1 MTPQYK
7 DQVSLLLD
15 ILPIVAKRK
24 CFALKGG
31 TALNLFIWEMP
42 RLSVDIDL
50 VYLPISERDE
60 ALKDISS
67 NLVIIKDELEK
78 ILKIKVVL
86 TDNAKLV
93 CSKGGTIVKVEVNT
107 IIRGSLFDVVELEVV
122 DVVQDNFGKFASI
135 AVLDKSEI
143 YGSKICAALDR
154 QHPRD
159 IFDVSKILDEGK
171 GDFNKKIK
179 EAFIFY
185 LLSHN
190 RPMNEILF
198 SRINDKKA
206 DFKNQFEG
214 MAKEKFDYEDFVK
227 ISKLLREKISNLFSD
242 KDKKFILSFKQ
253 GKPDWSLF
261 VKDISRYPSIKWK
274 LANIINLIDNNPAKH
289 REMHNKLR
297 LTWPQIEISV
307 G

>member
-1 MTPQYK
+1 MEITQQYK
-7 DQVSLLLD
+7 DRVSLLLD

-50 VYLPISERDE
+50 VYLPISDRDE
-60 ALKDISS
+60 AFKDISA
-67 NLVIIKDELEK
+67 NLTIIKDELEK
-78 ILKIKVVL
+78 ILRIKVVL

-93 CSKGGTIVKVEVNT
+93 CSKGGAIVKVEVNT
-107 IIRGSLFDVVELEVV
+107 IIRGSLFDVEEIEVV
-122 DVVQDNFGKFASI
+122 DAVQDEFGKFAAIS
-135 AVLDKSEI
+135 VLNKAEI
-143 YGSKICAALDR
+143 YGGKICAALDR

-159 IFDVSKILDEGK
+159 IFDVSKILDEGE
-171 GDFNKKIK
+171 GDFNEKIK
-179 EAFIFY
+179 EAFMFY

-190 RPMNEILF
+190 RPINEILF

-214 MAKEKFDYEDFVK
+214 MAKEKFDYEDFIK

-242 KDKKFILSFKQ
+242 NDKKFILSFKQ

-261 VKDISRYPSIKWK
+261 VKDISQYPSIKWK
-274 LANIINLIDNNPAKH
+274 LANINNLIDSNPAKY
-289 REMHNKLR
+289 REMYDKLER
-297 LTWPQIEISV
+297 VWE
-307 G
+307 

>member
-1 MTPQYK
+1 MEITPQYK
-7 DQVSLLLD
+7 DRVSLLLD

-50 VYLPISERDE
+50 VYLPISDRDE
-60 ALKDISS
+60 SLKDISA
-67 NLVIIKDELEK
+67 NLTIIKDELEK
-78 ILKIKVVL
+78 ILRIKVVL

-107 IIRGSLFDVVELEVV
+107 IIRGSLFDVAELDVV
-122 DVVQDNFGKFASI
+122 DVVQDNFGKFTSM

-143 YGSKICAALDR
+143 YGGKICAALDR

-159 IFDVSKILDEGK
+159 IFDVSKILDEGN
-171 GDFNKKIK
+171 GDFNEKIK
-179 EAFIFY
+179 EAFMFY

-190 RPMNEILF
+190 RPINEILF

-214 MAKEKFDYEDFVK
+214 MAKEKFDYEDFIK

-242 KDKKFILSFKQ
+242 NDKKFILSFKR
-253 GKPDWSLF
+253 GKPEWSLF
-261 VKDISRYPSIKWK
+261 VKDISQYPSIKWK
-274 LANIINLIDNNPAKH
+274 LANINNLIDSNPAKY
-289 REMHNKLR
+289 REMHDKLER
-297 LTWPQIEISV
+297 VWE
-307 G
+307 

>member
-1 MTPQYK
+1 MEITQQYK
-7 DQVSLLLD
+7 DRVSLLLD

-50 VYLPISERDE
+50 VYLPISDRDE
-60 ALKDISS
+60 ALKDISA
-67 NLVIIKDELEK
+67 NLTIIKDELEK
-78 ILKIKVVL
+78 ILRIKVVL

-93 CSKGGTIVKVEVNT
+93 CSKGGAIVKVEVNT
-107 IIRGSLFDVVELEVV
+107 IIRGSLFDVEEIEVV
-122 DVVQDNFGKFASI
+122 DAVQDEFGKFAAIS
-135 AVLDKSEI
+135 VLNKAEI
-143 YGSKICAALDR
+143 YGGKICAALDR

-171 GDFNKKIK
+171 GDFNEKIK
-179 EAFIFY
+179 EAFMFY

-190 RPMNEILF
+190 RPINEILF

-214 MAKEKFDYEDFVK
+214 MAKEKFDYEDFIK

-242 KDKKFILSFKQ
+242 NDKKFILSFKK
-253 GKPDWSLF
+253 GKPEWSLF
-261 VKDISRYPSIKWK
+261 VKDISQYPSIKWK
-274 LANIINLIDNNPAKH
+274 LANINNLIDNNHAKH
-289 REMHNKLR
+289 REMYDKLENV
-297 LTWPQIEISV
+297 WK
-307 G
+307 

>member
-1 MTPQYK
+1 MEITQQYK
-7 DQVSLLLD
+7 DRVSLLLD

-50 VYLPISERDE
+50 VYLPISDRDE
-60 ALKDISS
+60 AFQDISA
-67 NLVIIKDELEK
+67 NLTIIKDELEK
-78 ILKIKVVL
+78 ILRIKVVL

-107 IIRGSLFDVVELEVV
+107 IIRGSLFDVVEL
-122 DVVQDNFGKFASI
+122 DVIDAVQDNFGKFTSM

-143 YGSKICAALDR
+143 YGGKICAALDR

-171 GDFNKKIK
+171 GNFNETIK
-179 EAFIFY
+179 EAFMFY

-190 RPMNEILF
+190 RPINEILF

-214 MAKEKFDYEDFVK
+214 MAKEKFDYEDFIK

-242 KDKKFILSFKQ
+242 NDKKFILSFKR
-253 GKPDWSLF
+253 GKPEWSLF
-261 VKDISRYPSIKWK
+261 VKDISQYPSIKWK
-274 LANIINLIDNNPAKH
+274 LANINNLIDSNPAKY
-289 REMHNKLR
+289 REMYDKLER
-297 LTWPQIEISV
+297 VWE
-307 G
+307 

>member
-1 MTPQYK
+1 MEITQQYK
-7 DQVSLLLD
+7 DRVSLLLD

-50 VYLPISERDE
+50 VYLPISDRDE
-60 ALKDISS
+60 ALKDISA
-67 NLVIIKDELEK
+67 NLTIIKDELEK
-78 ILKIKVVL
+78 ILRIKIVL

-107 IIRGSLFDVVELEVV
+107 IIRGSLFDVEEIEVV
-122 DVVQDNFGKFASI
+122 DAVQDEFGKFAAIS
-135 AVLDKSEI
+135 VLNKAEI

-159 IFDVSKILDEGK
+159 IFDVSKILDEGR
-171 GDFNKKIK
+171 GDFNEKIK
-179 EAFIFY
+179 EAFMFY

-190 RPMNEILF
+190 RPINEILF

-214 MAKEKFDYEDFVK
+214 MAKEKFDYEDFIK

-242 KDKKFILSFKQ
+242 NDKKFILSFKR
-253 GKPDWSLF
+253 GKPEWSLF
-261 VKDISRYPSIKWK
+261 VKDISQYPSIKWK
-274 LANIINLIDNNPAKH
+274 LANINNLIDNNHAKH
-289 REMHNKLR
+289 REMYDKLENV
-297 LTWPQIEISV
+297 WK
-307 G
+307 

>member
-1 MTPQYK
+1 MEIIQQYK

-24 CFALKGG
+24 SFALKGG
-31 TALNLFIWEMP
+31 TALNLFIWKMP

-50 VYLPISERDE
+50 VYLPISDRDE
-60 ALKDISS
+60 ALKDILL
-67 NLVIIKDELEK
+67 NLVIIKDELERV
-78 ILKIKVVL
+78 LRIKVLL

-93 CSKGGTIVKVEVNT
+93 CSKGGTIVKIEVNT
-107 IIRGSLFDVVELEVV
+107 IIRGSFFDVLELEIV
-122 DVVQDNFGKFASI
+122 DFVQDEFGKFSAI
-135 AVLDKSEI
+135 LTLDKAEI

-159 IFDVSKILDEGK
+159 IFDVSKILDEGN
-171 GDFNKKIK
+171 GEFNKKIK

-190 RPMNEILF
+190 RPINEILF
-198 SRINDKKA
+198 SKINDKKA

-214 MAKEKFDYEDFVK
+214 MAREKFDYEDFIK
-227 ISKLLREKISNLFSD
+227 ISNLLREKIDNLLSD
-242 KDKKFILSFKQ
+242 KDKKFILRFKQ

-261 VKDISRYPSIKWK
+261 VKDISQYPSIKWK
-274 LANIINLIDNNPAKH
+274 LNNITNLLNNNPAKH
-289 REMHNKLR
+289 QEMVEKLEN
-297 LTWPQIEISV
+297 LWK
-307 G
+307 

>member
-1 MTPQYK
+1 MEITPQYK
-7 DQVSLLLD
+7 DQVRLLLD

-50 VYLPISERDE
+50 VYLPISDRDE
-60 ALKDISS
+60 ALKDIVA
-67 NLVIIKDELEK
+67 NLAIIKDELEK
-78 ILKIKVVL
+78 ILRIKVVL

-122 DVVQDNFGKFASI
+122 DSVQDDFGKFAAIS
-135 AVLDKSEI
+135 VLDKSEI
-143 YGSKICAALDR
+143 YGGKICAALDR

-159 IFDVSKILDEGK
+159 IFDVSKILDEGN
-171 GDFNKKIK
+171 GDFNEKIK

-198 SRINDKKA
+198 SKINDKKT

-214 MAKEKFDYEDFVK
+214 MAKEKFDYEDFIK

-253 GKPDWSLF
+253 AKPDWSLF

-274 LANIINLIDNNPAKH
+274 LANITNLTDNNPAKH
-289 REMHNKLR
+289 QELYDKLER
-297 LTWPQIEISV
+297 VWK
-307 G
+307 

>member
-1 MTPQYK
+1 MEIIQQYK

-31 TALNLFIWEMP
+31 TALNLFIWKMP

-50 VYLPISERDE
+50 VYLPISNRDE
-60 ALKDISS
+60 ALKDISL
-67 NLVIIKDELEK
+67 NLSTIKNELEK
-78 ILKIKVVL
+78 ILRIKVVL

-93 CSKGGTIVKVEVNT
+93 CSKEGTIVKIEVNT
-107 IIRGSLFDVVELEVV
+107 IIRGSLFDVFELEVV
-122 DVVQDNFGKFASI
+122 DFVQDEFGKFSAIS
-135 AVLDKSEI
+135 VLDKAEI

-159 IFDVSKILDEGK
+159 IFDVSKILDEGN
-171 GDFNKKIK
+171 GDFNEKIK

-190 RPMNEILF
+190 RPINEILF
-198 SRINDKKA
+198 SKINDKKA

-214 MAKEKFDYEDFVK
+214 MAREKFDYEDFIK
-227 ISKLLREKISNLFSD
+227 ISNLLREKIDNLLSD
-242 KDKKFILSFKQ
+242 KDKKFILNFKQ
-253 GKPDWSLF
+253 GNPDWSLF
-261 VKDISRYPSIKWK
+261 VKDISQYPSIKWK
-274 LANIINLIDNNPAKH
+274 LTNIANLINNNPEKH
-289 REMHNKLR
+289 QEMFKKLEN
-297 LTWPQIEISV
+297 LWK
-307 G
+307 

>member
-1 MTPQYK
+1 MEITQQYK
-7 DQVSLLLD
+7 DRVSLLLD

-50 VYLPISERDE
+50 VYLPISDRDE
-60 ALKDISS
+60 ALKDISA
-67 NLVIIKDELEK
+67 NLTIIKDELEK
-78 ILKIKVVL
+78 ILRIKVVL

-107 IIRGSLFDVVELEVV
+107 IIRGSLFDVEEIEVV
-122 DVVQDNFGKFASI
+122 DAVQDEFGKFAAIS
-135 AVLDKSEI
+135 VLNKAEI
-143 YGSKICAALDR
+143 YGGKICAALDR

-171 GDFNKKIK
+171 GDFNEKIK
-179 EAFIFY
+179 EAFMFY

-190 RPMNEILF
+190 RPINEILF

-214 MAKEKFDYEDFVK
+214 MAKEKFDYEDFIK

-242 KDKKFILSFKQ
+242 NDKKFILSFKK
-253 GKPDWSLF
+253 GKPEWSLF
-261 VKDISRYPSIKWK
+261 VKDISQYPSIKWK
-274 LANIINLIDNNPAKH
+274 LANINNLIDNNHAKH
-289 REMHNKLR
+289 REMYDKLENV
-297 LTWPQIEISV
+297 WK
-307 G
+307 

>member
-1 MTPQYK
+1 MEITQQYK
-7 DQVSLLLD
+7 DRVSLLLD

-50 VYLPISERDE
+50 VYLPISDRDE
-60 ALKDISS
+60 ALRDISA
-67 NLVIIKDELEK
+67 NLTIIKDELEK
-78 ILKIKVVL
+78 ILRIKVVL

-93 CSKGGTIVKVEVNT
+93 CSKGSTVVKVEVNT
-107 IIRGSLFDVVELEVV
+107 IIRGSLFDVVALEVV
-122 DVVQDNFGKFASI
+122 DAVQDDFGKFASI
-135 AVLDKSEI
+135 DVLDKSEI

-159 IFDVSKILDEGK
+159 IFDVSKILDEGN
-171 GDFNKKIK
+171 GDLNEKIK

-190 RPMNEILF
+190 RPMNEMLF
-198 SRINDKKA
+198 SKINDKKA

-214 MAKEKFDYEDFVK
+214 MAKEKFDYEDFIK

-242 KDKKFILSFKQ
+242 NDKKFILSFKK
-253 GKPDWSLF
+253 GKPEWSLF
-261 VKDISRYPSIKWK
+261 VKDISQYPSIKWK
-274 LANIINLIDNNPAKH
+274 LANINNLIDNNHAKH
-289 REMHNKLR
+289 REMYDKLENV
-297 LTWPQIEISV
+297 WK
-307 G
+307 

>member
-1 MTPQYK
+1 MEITQQYK
-7 DQVSLLLD
+7 DRVSLLLD

-50 VYLPISERDE
+50 VYLPTSDRDE
-60 ALKDISS
+60 ALKDISA
-67 NLVIIKDELEK
+67 NLTIIKDELEK
-78 ILKIKVVL
+78 ILRIKVVL

-93 CSKGGTIVKVEVNT
+93 CSKGGAIVKVEVNT
-107 IIRGSLFDVVELEVV
+107 IIRGSLFDVEEIEVV
-122 DVVQDNFGKFASI
+122 DAVQDEFGKFAAIS
-135 AVLDKSEI
+135 VLNKAEI
-143 YGSKICAALDR
+143 YGGKICAALDR

-171 GDFNKKIK
+171 GDFNEKIK
-179 EAFIFY
+179 EAFMFY

-190 RPMNEILF
+190 RPINEILF

-214 MAKEKFDYEDFVK
+214 MAKEKFDYEDFIK

-242 KDKKFILSFKQ
+242 NDKKFILSFKR

-261 VKDISRYPSIKWK
+261 VKDISQYPSIKWK
-274 LANIINLIDNNPAKH
+274 LANINNLIDSNPAKY
-289 REMHNKLR
+289 REMYDKLER
-297 LTWPQIEISV
+297 VWE
-307 G
+307 

>member
-1 MTPQYK
+1 MEITQQYK
-7 DQVSLLLD
+7 DRVSLLLD

-50 VYLPISERDE
+50 VYLPISDRDE
-60 ALKDISS
+60 AFKDISA
-67 NLVIIKDELEK
+67 NLTIIKDELEK
-78 ILKIKVVL
+78 ILRIKVVL

-107 IIRGSLFDVVELEVV
+107 IIRGSLFDVEEIEVV
-122 DVVQDNFGKFASI
+122 DAVQDEFGKFAAIS
-135 AVLDKSEI
+135 VLNKAEI
-143 YGSKICAALDR
+143 YGGKICAALDR

-171 GDFNKKIK
+171 GDFNEKIK
-179 EAFIFY
+179 EAFMFY

-190 RPMNEILF
+190 RPINEILF

-214 MAKEKFDYEDFVK
+214 MAKEKFDYEDFIK

-242 KDKKFILSFKQ
+242 NDKKFILSFKQ
-253 GKPDWSLF
+253 GKPEWSLF
-261 VKDISRYPSIKWK
+261 VKDISQYPSIKWK
-274 LANIINLIDNNPAKH
+274 LANINNLIDNNPAKY
-289 REMHNKLR
+289 REMYDKLER
-297 LTWPQIEISV
+297 VWE
-307 G
+307 

>member
-1 MTPQYK
+1 MEIIQQYK

-24 CFALKGG
+24 SFALKGG
-31 TALNLFIWEMP
+31 TALNLFIWKMP

-50 VYLPISERDE
+50 VYLPISDRDE
-60 ALKDISS
+60 ALKDILL
-67 NLVIIKDELEK
+67 NLVIIKDELERV
-78 ILKIKVVL
+78 LRIKVLL

-93 CSKGGTIVKVEVNT
+93 CSKGGTIVKIEVNT
-107 IIRGSLFDVVELEVV
+107 IIRGSFFDVLELEIV
-122 DVVQDNFGKFASI
+122 DFVQDEFGKFSAI
-135 AVLDKSEI
+135 LTLDKAEI

-159 IFDVSKILDEGK
+159 IFDVSKILDEGN
-171 GDFNKKIK
+171 GEFNKKIK

-190 RPMNEILF
+190 RPINEILF
-198 SRINDKKA
+198 SKINDKKA

-214 MAKEKFDYEDFVK
+214 MAREKFDYEDFIK
-227 ISKLLREKISNLFSD
+227 ISNLLREKIDNLLSD

-261 VKDISRYPSIKWK
+261 VKDISQYPSIKWK
-274 LANIINLIDNNPAKH
+274 LNNITNLLNNNPAKH
-289 REMHNKLR
+289 QEMVEKLEN
-297 LTWPQIEISV
+297 LWK
-307 G
+307 

>member
-1 MTPQYK
+1 MEITQQYK
-7 DQVSLLLD
+7 DRVSLLLD

-50 VYLPISERDE
+50 VYLPISDRDE
-60 ALKDISS
+60 ALKDISA
-67 NLVIIKDELEK
+67 NLTIIKDELEK
-78 ILKIKVVL
+78 ILRIKVVL

-93 CSKGGTIVKVEVNT
+93 CSKGSTVVKVEVNT
-107 IIRGSLFDVVELEVV
+107 IIRGSLFDVEEIEVV
-122 DVVQDNFGKFASI
+122 DAVQDEFGKFAAIS
-135 AVLDKSEI
+135 VLNKAEI
-143 YGSKICAALDR
+143 YGGKICAALDR

-171 GDFNKKIK
+171 GDFNEKIK
-179 EAFIFY
+179 EAFMFY

-190 RPMNEILF
+190 RPINEILF
-198 SRINDKKA
+198 SHINDKKA

-214 MAKEKFDYEDFVK
+214 MAKEKFDYEDFIK

-242 KDKKFILSFKQ
+242 NDKKFILSFKR
-253 GKPDWSLF
+253 GKPEWSLF
-261 VKDISRYPSIKWK
+261 VKDISQFPSIKWK
-274 LANIINLIDNNPAKH
+274 LANINNLIDSNPAKY
-289 REMHNKLR
+289 REMYDKLER
-297 LTWPQIEISV
+297 VWE
-307 G
+307 

>member
-1 MTPQYK
+1 MEITPQYK

-50 VYLPISERDE
+50 VYLPISDRDE
-60 ALKDISS
+60 ALKDISA
-67 NLVIIKDELEK
+67 NLAIIKDELER
-78 ILKIKVVL
+78 ILRIKVVL

-93 CSKGGTIVKVEVNT
+93 CSKGSTVVKVEVNT
-107 IIRGSLFDVVELEVV
+107 IIRGSLFDVVALEVV
-122 DVVQDNFGKFASI
+122 DAVQDDFGKFASI
-135 AVLDKSEI
+135 DVLDKSEI

-159 IFDVSKILDEGK
+159 IFDVSKILDEGN
-171 GDFNKKIK
+171 GDLNEKIK

-190 RPMNEILF
+190 RPMNEMLF
-198 SRINDKKA
+198 SKINDKKA

-214 MAKEKFDYEDFVK
+214 MAKEKFDYEDFIK

-242 KDKKFILSFKQ
+242 NDKKFILSFKQ

-261 VKDISRYPSIKWK
+261 VKDISQYPSIKWK
-274 LANIINLIDNNPAKH
+274 LANITNLIDNNPAKH
-289 REMHNKLR
+289 QEIYGKL
-297 LTWPQIEISV
+297 ESV
-307 G
+307 WK

>member
-1 MTPQYK
+1 MEIIQQYK

-24 CFALKGG
+24 SFALKGG
-31 TALNLFIWEMP
+31 TALNLFIWKMP

-50 VYLPISERDE
+50 VYLPISDRDE
-60 ALKDISS
+60 ALKDILL
-67 NLVIIKDELEK
+67 NLAIIKDELERV
-78 ILKIKVVL
+78 LRIKVLL

-93 CSKGGTIVKVEVNT
+93 CSKGSTIVKIEVNT
-107 IIRGSLFDVVELEVV
+107 IIRGSFFDVLELEIV
-122 DVVQDNFGKFASI
+122 DFVQDEFGKFSAI
-135 AVLDKSEI
+135 LTLDKAEI

-159 IFDVSKILDEGK
+159 IFDVSKILDEGN
-171 GDFNKKIK
+171 GEFNKKIK

-190 RPMNEILF
+190 RPINEILF
-198 SRINDKKA
+198 SKINDKKA

-214 MAKEKFDYEDFVK
+214 MAREKFDYEDFIK
-227 ISKLLREKISNLFSD
+227 ISNLLREKIDNLLSD

-261 VKDISRYPSIKWK
+261 VKDISQYPSIKWK
-274 LANIINLIDNNPAKH
+274 LNNITNLLNNNPAKH
-289 REMHNKLR
+289 QEMVEKLEN
-297 LTWPQIEISV
+297 LWK
-307 G
+307 

>member
-1 MTPQYK
+1 MEITPQYK
-7 DQVSLLLD
+7 DRVSLLLD

-50 VYLPISERDE
+50 VYLPISDRDE
-60 ALKDISS
+60 SLKDISA
-67 NLVIIKDELEK
+67 NLTIIKDELEK
-78 ILKIKVVL
+78 ILRIKVVL

-107 IIRGSLFDVVELEVV
+107 IIRGSLFDVAELDVV
-122 DVVQDNFGKFASI
+122 DVVQDNFGKFTSM

-143 YGSKICAALDR
+143 YGGKICAALDR

-159 IFDVSKILDEGK
+159 IFDISKILDEGK
-171 GDFNKKIK
+171 GDFNEKIK
-179 EAFIFY
+179 EAFMFY

-190 RPMNEILF
+190 RPINEILF

-214 MAKEKFDYEDFVK
+214 MAKEKFDYEDFIK

-242 KDKKFILSFKQ
+242 NDKKFILSFKR
-253 GKPDWSLF
+253 GKPEWSLF
-261 VKDISRYPSIKWK
+261 VKDISQYPSIKWK
-274 LANIINLIDNNPAKH
+274 LANINNLIDSNPAKY
-289 REMHNKLR
+289 REMHDKLER
-297 LTWPQIEISV
+297 VWE
-307 G
+307 

>member
-1 MTPQYK
+1 MEITPQYK
-7 DQVSLLLD
+7 DRVSLLLD

-50 VYLPISERDE
+50 VYLPISDRDE
-60 ALKDISS
+60 ALKDISA
-67 NLVIIKDELEK
+67 NLTIIKDELEK
-78 ILKIKVVL
+78 ILRIKVVL

-107 IIRGSLFDVVELEVV
+107 IIRGSLFDVVEL
-122 DVVQDNFGKFASI
+122 DVIDAVQDNFGKFTSM

-143 YGSKICAALDR
+143 YGGKICAALDR

-159 IFDVSKILDEGK
+159 IFDVSKILDEGN
-171 GDFNKKIK
+171 GDFNEKIK
-179 EAFIFY
+179 EAFMFY

-190 RPMNEILF
+190 RPINEILF

-214 MAKEKFDYEDFVK
+214 MAKEKFDYEDFIK

-242 KDKKFILSFKQ
+242 NDKKFILSFKQ

-261 VKDISRYPSIKWK
+261 VKDISQYPSIKWK
-274 LANIINLIDNNPAKH
+274 LANINNLIDSNPAKY
-289 REMHNKLR
+289 REMYDKLER
-297 LTWPQIEISV
+297 VWE
-307 G
+307 

>member
-1 MTPQYK
+1 MEIIQQYK

-24 CFALKGG
+24 SFALKGG
-31 TALNLFIWEMP
+31 TALNLFIWKMP

-50 VYLPISERDE
+50 VYLPISDRDE
-60 ALKDISS
+60 ALKDILL
-67 NLVIIKDELEK
+67 NLVIIKDELERV
-78 ILKIKVVL
+78 LRIKVLL

-93 CSKGGTIVKVEVNT
+93 CSKGGTIVKIEVNT
-107 IIRGSLFDVVELEVV
+107 IIRGSFFDVLELEIV
-122 DVVQDNFGKFASI
+122 DFVQDEFGKFSAI
-135 AVLDKSEI
+135 LTLDKAEI

-159 IFDVSKILDEGK
+159 IFDVSKILDEGN
-171 GDFNKKIK
+171 GEFNKKIK

-190 RPMNEILF
+190 RPINEILF
-198 SRINDKKA
+198 SKINDKKA

-214 MAKEKFDYEDFVK
+214 MAREKFDYEDFIK
-227 ISKLLREKISNLFSD
+227 ISNLLREKIDNLFSD

-261 VKDISRYPSIKWK
+261 VKDISQYPSIKWK
-274 LANIINLIDNNPAKH
+274 LNNITNLLNNNPAKH
-289 REMHNKLR
+289 QEMVEKLEN
-297 LTWPQIEISV
+297 LWK
-307 G
+307 

>member
-1 MTPQYK
+1 MEITQQYK
-7 DQVSLLLD
+7 DRVSLLLD

-50 VYLPISERDE
+50 VYLPISDRDE
-60 ALKDISS
+60 AFKDISA
-67 NLVIIKDELEK
+67 NLTIIKDELEK
-78 ILKIKVVL
+78 ILRIKVVL

-93 CSKGGTIVKVEVNT
+93 CSKGGAIVKVEVNT
-107 IIRGSLFDVVELEVV
+107 IIRGSLFDVEKIEVV
-122 DVVQDNFGKFASI
+122 DAVQDEFGKFAAIS
-135 AVLDKSEI
+135 VLNKAEI
-143 YGSKICAALDR
+143 YGGKICAALDR

-159 IFDVSKILDEGK
+159 IFDVSKILDEGE
-171 GDFNKKIK
+171 GDFNEKIK
-179 EAFIFY
+179 EAFMFY

-190 RPMNEILF
+190 RPINEILF

-214 MAKEKFDYEDFVK
+214 MAKEKFDYEDFIK

-242 KDKKFILSFKQ
+242 NDKKFILSFKQ

-261 VKDISRYPSIKWK
+261 VKDISQYPSIKWK
-274 LANIINLIDNNPAKH
+274 LANINNLIDSNPAKY
-289 REMHNKLR
+289 REMYDKLER
-297 LTWPQIEISV
+297 VWE
-307 G
+307 

>member
-1 MTPQYK
+1 MEITQQYK
-7 DQVSLLLD
+7 DRVSLLLD

-50 VYLPISERDE
+50 VYLPISDRDE
-60 ALKDISS
+60 AFQDISA
-67 NLVIIKDELEK
+67 NLAIIKDELEK
-78 ILKIKVVL
+78 ILRIKVVL

-107 IIRGSLFDVVELEVV
+107 IIRGSLFDVEEIEVV
-122 DVVQDNFGKFASI
+122 DAVQDEFGKFAAIS
-135 AVLDKSEI
+135 VLNKAEI
-143 YGSKICAALDR
+143 YGGKICAALDR

-159 IFDVSKILDEGK
+159 IFDVSKILDEGN
-171 GDFNKKIK
+171 GDFNEKIK
-179 EAFIFY
+179 EAFMFY

-190 RPMNEILF
+190 RPINEILF

-214 MAKEKFDYEDFVK
+214 MAKEKFDYEDFIK

-242 KDKKFILSFKQ
+242 NDKKFILSFKQ

-261 VKDISRYPSIKWK
+261 VKDISQYPSIKWK
-274 LANIINLIDNNPAKH
+274 LANINNLIDSNPAKY
-289 REMHNKLR
+289 REMYDKLER
-297 LTWPQIEISV
+297 VWE
-307 G
+307 

>member
-1 MTPQYK
+1 MEITQQYK
-7 DQVSLLLD
+7 DRVSLLLD

-50 VYLPISERDE
+50 VYLPISDRDE
-60 ALKDISS
+60 AFKDISA
-67 NLVIIKDELEK
+67 NLTIIKDELEK
-78 ILKIKVVL
+78 ILRIKVVL

-107 IIRGSLFDVVELEVV
+107 IIRGSLFDVEEIEVV
-122 DVVQDNFGKFASI
+122 DAVQDEFGKFAAIS
-135 AVLDKSEI
+135 VLNKAEI
-143 YGSKICAALDR
+143 YGGKICAALDR

-171 GDFNKKIK
+171 GDFNEKIK
-179 EAFIFY
+179 EAFMFY

-190 RPMNEILF
+190 RPINEILF

-214 MAKEKFDYEDFVK
+214 MAKEKFDYEDFIK

-242 KDKKFILSFKQ
+242 NDKKFILSFKR
-253 GKPDWSLF
+253 GKPEWSLF
-261 VKDISRYPSIKWK
+261 VKDISQYPSIKWK
-274 LANIINLIDNNPAKH
+274 LANINNLIDSNPAKY
-289 REMHNKLR
+289 REMYDKLER
-297 LTWPQIEISV
+297 VW

>member
-1 MTPQYK
+1 MEITLQYK

-50 VYLPISERDE
+50 VYLPISDRDE
-60 ALKDISS
+60 AMKNIST
-67 NLVIIKDELEK
+67 NLALIKDDLEK
-78 ILKIKVVL
+78 ILRIKVVL

-93 CSKGGTIVKVEVNT
+93 CSKGGTIVKIEVNT
-107 IIRGSLFDVVELEVV
+107 IIRGSLFDVKEMEVV
-122 DVVQDNFGKFASI
+122 DVVQDDFGKFAVIS
-135 AVLDKSEI
+135 VLDKSEI
-143 YGSKICAALDR
+143 YGGKICAALDR

-159 IFDVSKILDEGK
+159 IFDVSKILNEGK
-171 GDFNKKIK
+171 GDVNEKIK
-179 EAFIFY
+179 DAFIFY

-198 SRINDKKA
+198 SKINDKKT

-214 MAKEKFDYEDFVK
+214 MVKEKFDYEDFIK
-227 ISKLLREKISNLFSD
+227 FSKLLREKISNLFSE

-261 VKDISRYPSIKWK
+261 VKDISQYPSIKWK
-274 LANIINLIDNNPAKH
+274 MTNISNLINNNPAKH
-289 REMHNKLR
+289 QEMYDKLEKV
-297 LTWPQIEISV
+297 WQ
-307 G
+307 

>member
-1 MTPQYK
+1 MEITQQYK
-7 DQVSLLLD
+7 DRVSLLLD

-50 VYLPISERDE
+50 VYLPISDRDE
-60 ALKDISS
+60 AFKDISA
-67 NLVIIKDELEK
+67 NLTIIKDELEK
-78 ILKIKVVL
+78 ILRIKVVL

-107 IIRGSLFDVVELEVV
+107 IIRGSLFDVEEIEVV
-122 DVVQDNFGKFASI
+122 DAVQDEFGKFAAIS
-135 AVLDKSEI
+135 VLNKAEI
-143 YGSKICAALDR
+143 YGGKICAALDR

-159 IFDVSKILDEGK
+159 IFDVSKILDEGR
-171 GDFNKKIK
+171 GDFNEKIK
-179 EAFIFY
+179 EAFMFY

-190 RPMNEILF
+190 RPINEILF

-214 MAKEKFDYEDFVK
+214 MAKEKFDYEDFIK

-242 KDKKFILSFKQ
+242 NDKKFILSFKR
-253 GKPDWSLF
+253 GKPEWSLF
-261 VKDISRYPSIKWK
+261 VKDISQYPSIKWK
-274 LANIINLIDNNPAKH
+274 LANINNLIDSNPVKY
-289 REMHNKLR
+289 REMYDKLER
-297 LTWPQIEISV
+297 VWE
-307 G
+307 